1 VHQRQQLHVSILSL
15 ASFVGRLLSG
25 IGSDIL
31 VKRLHASRYWCLEAS
46 AFLFCGAQLCA
57 LLVSQP
63 KLLVLVSSLTGLA
76 YGALFGCFPAL
87 VADAFGAQGLG
98 LNWGI
103 IIFAPVVSGNVYNL
117 AYGRIFDAHSRPMG
131 PDAHVDCPE
140 GLACYRDAYWV
151 TLASSMAGVVL
162 ALWCV
167 RYEHVLKRKNIDKN
181 KRRRTA

>member
-1 VHQRQQLHVSILSL
+1 M
-15 ASFVGRLLSG
+15 
-25 IGSDIL
+25 
-31 VKRLHASRYWCLEAS
+31 
-46 AFLFCGAQLCA
+46 AQLCA
-57 LLVSQP
+57 LLISRP

-103 IIFAPVVSGNVYNL
+103 IIFAPVISGNIYNL
-117 AYGRIFDAHSRPMG
+117 AYGRIFDSHSKPID
-131 PDAHVDCPE
+131 PDGRMDCSE

-151 TLASSMAGVVL
+151 TLASSVAGVVL

-167 RYEHVLKRKNIDKN
+167 RYERLKRKTDLEKK
-181 KRRRTA
+181 KRRSVA